1 MPRRPDGR
9 IEPGQKLA
17 SAISARA
24 WNRAQDA
31 ADIVLGERTGFGA
44 EGRTLKGLPQVRVTL
59 PSRGYFGQA
68 VRLTLQEAASQYVSP
83 GNPPVGSLNWQ
94 YTQDEQKMRP
104 LVERQVLQISIQT
117 ALYVP
122 DFAFSNA
129 PAEPLAEPEPLI
141 CADNRSL
148 DWVISGYAVTRVRV
162 FNYGHRHAR
171 LARTFPGATSQQDTA
186 AVGCLDSA
194 FFGPAR
200 IIAYAA
206 ISGENVVWNN
216 GQTTQSPLQYPNFV
230 LRWALVRL

>member
-9 IEPGQKLA
+9 IEQGQRL
-17 SAISARA
+17 STAISARA

-44 EGRTLKGLPQVRVTL
+44 EGPTLQGLPQVRVAL
-59 PSRGYFGQA
+59 PSQGYFGQA
-68 VRLTLQEAASQYVSP
+68 GRLNRQAVANQYVTP
-83 GNPPVGSLNWQ
+83 GSPPVGSSVWQ

-104 LVERQVLQISIQT
+104 LVERQVLPITVTS

-122 DFAFSNA
+122 DVAFGNS
-129 PAEPLAEPEPLI
+129 PAEPLGEPEPLI
-141 CADNRSL
+141 CADNESFH
-148 DWVISGYAVTRVRV
+148 WVASGYAVTRVRV